1 MKPYENYLDTLRR
14 SSKERSET
22 RFAANQLLELHYEAS
37 KRENPIIVELGVDK
51 GQSTKVFLNA
61 IDEKPNA
68 KLISVDILDCKNAAK
83 SDKWE
88 FVQQDSADIEALI
101 LKKPFLKDGIDLLYV
116 DSKHTDEHVMK
127 EVYSFFRYIKENGV
141 IYFDDI
147 DSGPYMRNQRKDSV
161 SLEIANRKILNLL
174 ESIFRSNHSSID
186 FIISRGSTGLAKY
199 IKKSK
204 LGDELKPPLFIN
216 ERRFSLFWRFLKLIT
231 FKKSYQHNNK
241 TKDSFLID
249 PGSSNSD

>member
-1 MKPYENYLDTLRR
+1 MKPYENYLNILRK
-14 SSKERSET
+14 SSKEKSEI
-22 RFAANQLLELHYEAS
+22 RFAANQLLEMHNEAS
-37 KRENPIIVELGVDK
+37 KRENPIIVELGVDQ

-61 IDEKPNA
+61 ISEKPNA
-68 KLISVDILDCKNAAK
+68 KLISIDILDCKDAAK
-83 SDKWE
+83 SDNWD
-88 FVQQDSADIEALI
+88 FVQQDSADIETLI

-116 DSKHTDEHVMK
+116 DSKHTDEHVLK
-127 EVYSFFRYIKENGV
+127 EVYGFFKYIKENGI

-174 ESIFRSNHSSID
+174 ESIFRSNYSSFD
-186 FIISRGSTGLAKY
+186 FIISRGSTGLAKF

-204 LGDELKPPLFIN
+204 LGDELQPPLFIN
-216 ERRFSLFWRFLKLIT
+216 ERRFGLFWSLLKLIT

-241 TKDSFLID
+241 TKESFLID
-249 PGSSNSD
+249 PDSNNSG